1 VVYFGLNKSVGNISY
16 YDSTGQSEYSFQKP
30 YSDKTAEI
38 IDHEVRE
45 IVESAYERA
54 KKIILENKDK
64 VEQLS
69 NLLLEREV
77 IFRED
82 LEHIF
87 GKRPFESEEEH
98 RLQGTQPE
106 KVNEL
111 PGHQVTE
118 LPGNQETSE
127 PTPPPHRLTTSPND
141 EPAGS

>member
-1 VVYFGLNKSVGNISY
+1 MVVYFGLNKNIGNISY

-30 YSDKTAEI
+30 YSEKTAEV
-38 IDHEVRE
+38 IDKEVRE

-87 GKRPFESEEEH
+87 GKRPFESEEES
-98 RLQGTQPE
+98 RLQGTQPVKEIEAPGQQGTGEE
-106 KVNEL
+106 K
-111 PGHQVTE
+111 T
-118 LPGNQETSE
+118 
-127 PTPPPHRLTTSPND
+127 TPPPSQ
-141 EPAGS
+141 